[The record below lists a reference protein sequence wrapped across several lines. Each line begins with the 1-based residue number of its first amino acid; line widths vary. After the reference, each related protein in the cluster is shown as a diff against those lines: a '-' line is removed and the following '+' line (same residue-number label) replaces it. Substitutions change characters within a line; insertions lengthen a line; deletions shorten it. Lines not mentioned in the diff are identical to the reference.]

1 MTLLAGCQVASLFL
15 LCIGDLHFYMRHSFS
30 PYQPPAQAASQT
42 PGSPASGADGR
53 ASAFHQRSADGT
65 KASNKSGVFVAKAN
79 ATAAA
84 LQASLLEKLRPST
97 AHSHRKSKQPAQATI
112 AEAEQPA
119 PDSSTASVASTEDPC
134 DARLLSED
142 GASTSSTAGW
152 HPHDPEH
159 LIVNGLGGAFLH
171 PTHVFSPSRFISV
184 PDPSA
189 DEATVTNTR
198 PTANAQ
204 PRGRS
209 PVRGSSPRGSSPSRP
224 SPRGSS
230 PISNLT
236 KRFSLATADQG
247 DHTPWLWLAHELLL
261 KLHMLASRQ
270 PSSVHTKALH
280 TQSLHGP
287 CKP

>member
-1 MTLLAGCQVASLFL
+1 
-15 LCIGDLHFYMRHSFS
+15 MRHSFC
-30 PYQPPAQAASQT
+30 PYEPPAQASSQT
-42 PGSPASGADGR
+42 PSSPPSGADVR
-53 ASAFHQRSADGT
+53 AAAFHPKTADGT
-65 KASNKSGVFVAKAN
+65 NASNRRGVFVAKAN

-97 AHSHRKSKQPAQATI
+97 GRLHRKPKQPAQATI
-112 AEAEQPA
+112 AEAEQQA
-119 PDSSTASVASTEDPC
+119 PDSSAASVASTEDAG
-134 DARLLSED
+134 DARDPLVSED
-142 GASTSSTAGW
+142 GAFTSGTAGW

-236 KRFSLATADQG
+236 KRISLAAADQG
-247 DHTPWLWLAHELLL
+247 DHTRE
-261 KLHMLASRQ
+261 RQ
-270 PSSVHTKALH
+270 
-280 TQSLHGP
+280 HGLT
-287 CKP
+287 